1 MSETQE
7 TETRSGMPGR
17 MLRRAREAKNLT
29 VAAIA
34 TQMNL
39 DLRTIEAL
47 ERDDHASLPA
57 PIFVRG
63 YLRGYARLVDL
74 REAEVLE
81 AYQAQAPREPEP
93 RAVGMSSAPLRPAFR
108 APVLPWRGLL
118 LTAAALGLAAV
129 GFLYAPQWLRQFTAP
144 VPEAGVAA
152 PETSPGASLDLP
164 AAEPATT
171 SAEPSTP
178 AAETAPPPVGPAGTP
193 AETADGSGAVQLALP
208 PPEPSVARDT
218 PPASASAPEPVGTEE
233 SDFGS
238 PQSAAPAT
246 GEPVADT
253 PAATEPAAAPAAD
266 TAAAPD
272 TDAAETAAP
281 ATPAASAAPAAA
293 PAPGEV
299 RMAFTFNGESWVEV
313 RDGGGNKL
321 LFDLMRKG
329 DTREISGKAPI
340 SVLVGNADS
349 VELRVNGER
358 FDLAPHSRDDV
369 ARLRIEA
376 GR

>member
-7 TETRSGMPGR
+7 TEARSVTPGR
-17 MLRRAREAKNLT
+17 MLKRAREAKNLS

-47 ERDDHASLPA
+47 ERDDHANLPA

-74 REAEVLE
+74 REAEVLG

-93 RAVGMSSAPLRPAFR
+93 RAVGMTAAPLRPAFR
-108 APVLPWRGLL
+108 APVIPWRGLL
-118 LTAAALGLAAV
+118 LTAVALGVAAV
-129 GFLYAPQWLRQFTAP
+129 GFLYGPHWLRTFTAP
-144 VPEAGVAA
+144 APEADVTA
-152 PETSPGASLDLP
+152 PEASVGAGLSLP
-164 AAEPATT
+164 AAEPSTPTAELPAAQATPPADT
-171 SAEPSTP
+171 SAGP
-178 AAETAPPPVGPAGTP
+178 AAETA
-193 AETADGSGAVQLALP
+193 DQNGALQLALP

-218 PPASASAPEPVGTEE
+218 PPESVSAPEPAGAEE
-233 SDFGS
+233 SDFGV
-238 PQSAAPAT
+238 PQGTTPAT
-246 GEPVADT
+246 GEPTPDT
-253 PAATEPAAAPAAD
+253 PTATGPATAD
-266 TAAAPD
+266 ASAVPD
-272 TDAAETAAP
+272 TSAAQADA
-281 ATPAASAAPAAA
+281 SSAPAAA
-293 PAPGEV
+293 PASGEV
-299 RMAFTFNGESWVEV
+299 HMAFTFNAESWVEV
-313 RDGGGNKL
+313 RDAGGNKL
-321 LFDLMRKG
+321 LFDLMHKG

-340 SVLVGNADS
+340 SLLIGNAGS

-358 FDLAPHSRDDV
+358 YDLAPHSRDDV

>member
-7 TETRSGMPGR
+7 TEATSGTPGR

-47 ERDDHASLPA
+47 ERDDLANLPA

-74 REAEVLE
+74 REAEVLD

-108 APVLPWRGLL
+108 APLFPWRGLL
-118 LTAAALGLAAV
+118 LTVMALGTAAV
-129 GFLYAPQWLRQFTAP
+129 GLLYGPQWLSRFTAP
-144 VPEAGVAA
+144 PEVEVAAPESTPSADLNLPAAVPGEAASTSAPQSAPPADAGVAA
-152 PETSPGASLDLP
+152 
-164 AAEPATT
+164 
-171 SAEPSTP
+171 
-178 AAETAPPPVGPAGTP
+178 V
-193 AETADGSGAVQLALP
+193 DGSAALQLALP
-208 PPEPSVARDT
+208 PPSPSVPRDT
-218 PPASASAPEPVGTEE
+218 PPETAVVPEPALPDEG
-233 SDFGS
+233 DFGTPPDAAAGGETAPDS
-238 PQSAAPAT
+238 SVAPAAAVAADAAPAPAT
-246 GEPVADT
+246 GTDV
-253 PAATEPAAAPAAD
+253 
-266 TAAAPD
+266 TAAAA
-272 TDAAETAAP
+272 DAP
-281 ATPAASAAPAAA
+281 PAA

-299 RMAFTFNGESWVEV
+299 RMTFTFNGESWVEV
-313 RDGGGNKL
+313 RDAGGSKL

-329 DTREISGKAPI
+329 DTRELSGKAPI

-376 GR
+376 GQSQSR